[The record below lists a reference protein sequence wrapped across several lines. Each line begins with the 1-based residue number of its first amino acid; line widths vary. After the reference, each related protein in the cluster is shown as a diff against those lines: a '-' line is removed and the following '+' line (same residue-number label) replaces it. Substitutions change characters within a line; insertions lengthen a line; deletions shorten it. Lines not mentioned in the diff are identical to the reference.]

1 MIGVR
6 FQLTRKRLFSLIPSF
21 VSLFDPTGGRLQVCL
36 AVRPVANFPAAYLAQ
51 RQRRFQSVK
60 MQIRSELQDASGE
73 SGSQGDRT
81 NFQREKSM
89 GARSPLLRRNRQE
102 AQKGNQ
108 STRAW
113 CWSWHRDIVKAADR
127 APLKYRLLTAQ
138 GRGVPLALFCIGLC
152 PV

>member
-21 VSLFDPTGGRLQVCL
+21 VSFSDPTGGRLQVCL
-36 AVRPVANFPAAYLAQ
+36 AVRPVANFPAAHLAQ

-89 GARSPLLRRNRQE
+89 GHEVRCCDGIAKRPKKVITVREL
-102 AQKGNQ
+102 GVGV
-108 STRAW
+108 
-113 CWSWHRDIVKAADR
+113 DIV
-127 APLKYRLLTAQ
+127 TS
-138 GRGVPLALFCIGLC
+138 
-152 PV
+152 